1 MELLLW
7 RHAQAADGVP
17 DMDRAL
23 TERGH
28 AQARVMA
35 DWLRPRLPADLRI
48 LVSPARRAQETA
60 AALGLP
66 FETTDAIAPGAGAR
80 ALLEA
85 AGWPARGGSVL
96 VVGHQPTLG
105 EVAAALLNGDAP
117 HLSREKNKWDASP
130 LSWRIAKGAVW
141 WLRARSGDA
150 RDVALVAVL
159 GPKLLDPPPGPD

>member
-1 MELLLW
+1 MQLLLW

-17 DMDRAL
+17 DMERAL
-23 TERGH
+23 TGRGQ

-35 DWLRPRLPADLRI
+35 HWLRPRLPAGLRI

-66 FETTDAIAPGAGAR
+66 YETADSIAPGAGAG

-85 AGWPARGGSVL
+85 AGWPHADRPAL
-96 VVGHQPTLG
+96 LVGHQPALG
-105 EVAAALLNGDAP
+105 EVAAALLNGDR
-117 HLSREKNKWDASP
+117 HLSPSDGERCLSP
-130 LSWRIAKGAVW
+130 FHVAKGAVW
-141 WLRARSGDA
+141 WLHARGGDP

-159 GPKLLDPPPGPD
+159 GPKLLDPPPGRD

>member
-1 MELLLW
+1 MQLLLW

-35 DWLRPRLPADLRI
+35 HWLRPRLPAGLRI
-48 LVSPARRAQETA
+48 IVSPARRAQETA

-66 FETTDAIAPGAGAR
+66 YETVESIAPGAGAG

-85 AGWPARGGSVL
+85 AGWPEAGGSVL

-105 EVAAALLNGDAP
+105 EVAAALLNGDR
-117 HLSREKNKWDASP
+117 HLSPSAGERCLSP
-130 LSWRIAKGAVW
+130 FHIAKGAVW
-141 WLRARSGDA
+141 WLRARGGDP

-159 GPKLLDPPPGPD
+159 GPKFLDPRPGRD